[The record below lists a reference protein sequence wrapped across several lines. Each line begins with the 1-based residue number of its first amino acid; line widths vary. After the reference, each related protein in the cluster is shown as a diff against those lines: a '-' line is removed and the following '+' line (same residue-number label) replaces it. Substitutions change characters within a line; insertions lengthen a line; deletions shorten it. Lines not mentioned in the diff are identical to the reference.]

1 MKNLTEAEKSAYLV
15 IYEDRVKRLEKQIKE
30 LKEENVKLKAVTP
43 SFDYKWDFGKVCKLE
58 EKNEKL
64 VEALKFY
71 ADKDN
76 WLVRDCDAD
85 TIYYD
90 DCDDSIAGHGG
101 KRARKV
107 LKEVLGERSNS
118 IQDKS

>member
-15 IYEDRVKRLEKQIKE
+15 IYEDRIKRLEKQIKE
-30 LKEENVKLKAVTP
+30 LKEENVKLKSDKDSLINT
-43 SFDYKWDFGKVCKLE
+43 LE
-58 EKNEKL
+58 
-64 VEALKFY
+64 FY

-101 KRARKV
+101 KRAREV
-107 LKEVLGERSNS
+107 LKEVLDERSNS